1 MLDPARSW
9 KRLIGPPD
17 AKGWPSAAARFAAII
32 LVGSVL
38 SVASTDPQ
46 ALLRAEPKEG
56 PASGEP
62 RSEAKRIPVPDNEA
76 QAKVLKVIKD
86 LYKADYAKRKPQ
98 EILELAAKL
107 LQEAAET
114 RDDPTARF
122 VLLREARD
130 LAAQAGNAA
139 TCLQAIDEL
148 AREYEI
154 DALAM
159 KAEWLATTGTFA
171 TPGASSA
178 LAETCLSLVDEAVAA
193 DNHELALRLVSVAV
207 DTARK
212 ARLTA
217 LSNRAEARRKEV
229 LALQKEFDEVKEARA
244 KLRETPDD
252 PDASLALGKYLC
264 LVKGD
269 WKKGLPLLAQGSD
282 KALKAIAEQ
291 ERDNPAEA
299 EAQVRV
305 GDGWWDLASK
315 ATGRTKAQ
323 MQARAVHWYEQAAPE
338 LKGLA
343 KARVDKRIQEA
354 AALVRRAAVLTPGS
368 LGGRSGAARE
378 ELLRQ
383 GGGNRESEAAVA
395 AGLTWLVQ
403 HQALDG
409 HWSLDAFHTHA
420 RCNCTGFG
428 QRNDTAGTALAL
440 LPLLGA
446 GETHRKGPHSRS
458 VQRGLNY
465 LLARQK
471 RDGDFGEGMYAQG
484 LATIALC
491 EAYALTT
498 DPVLKGPAQRA
509 INFIVQAQHEGGG
522 WRYVPRQ
529 PGDTSVTGW
538 QVMALKTG
546 QLAGLTV
553 PKETFKDVSRFLNS
567 VASPDDSGY
576 GYMGPGPTPT
586 LTAVGLLC
594 RMLLGAGP
602 REASLLKGVERLK
615 DSPPDRMRNSSYY
628 CYYATQVMHHLGG
641 EVWEDWN
648 PKMRDLLIETQD
660 KGTDA
665 RHPHQ
670 KGSWSPT
677 GDMHA
682 GQGGRLMTTSFALLT
697 LEVYYRHVPLYARAK
712 DGAREK
718 KEP

>member
-1 MLDPARSW
+1 M
-9 KRLIGPPD
+9 
-17 AKGWPSAAARFAAII
+17 
-32 LVGSVL
+32 
-38 SVASTDPQ
+38 
-46 ALLRAEPKEG
+46 
-56 PASGEP
+56 
-62 RSEAKRIPVPDNEA
+62 PVPDKEA

-86 LYKADYAKRKPQ
+86 LYKVDYAKRKPR

-107 LQEAAET
+107 IQEAAET
-114 RDDPTARF
+114 KDDPTARF

-130 LAAQAGNAA
+130 LAAQAGSAA

-148 AREYEI
+148 AKEYDI
-154 DALAM
+154 DALGM
-159 KAEWLATTGTFA
+159 KAEWLATTATFA
-171 TPGASSA
+171 TPAVSSS
-178 LAETCLSLVDEAVAA
+178 LAETCLALVEEAVAA
-193 DNHELALRLVSVAV
+193 DHYELALRLVSVAV
-207 DTARK
+207 DAARK
-212 ARLTA
+212 ARSPT
-217 LSNRAEARRKEV
+217 LSSKAEARRKEV
-229 LALQKEFDEVKEARA
+229 QALQKEFDEVKEARA

-282 KALKAIAEQ
+282 KALKAVAEQ
-291 ERDNPAEA
+291 ERDNPGGAD
-299 EAQVRV
+299 AQVRI
-305 GDGWWDLASK
+305 GDRWWDLAGK

-323 MQARAVHWYEQAAPE
+323 LQTRAVHWYEQAAPE

-343 KARVDKRIQEA
+343 KARVEKRLQEA
-354 AALVRRAAVLTPGS
+354 TALVPRAAVLAPGS
-368 LGGRSGAARE
+368 LAGRSGPARE
-378 ELLRQ
+378 EMLRQ

-403 HQALDG
+403 HQAPDG
-409 HWSLDAFHTHA
+409 HWSLEAYHAHA
-420 RCNCTGFG
+420 RCTCTGFG

-446 GETHRKGPHSRS
+446 GETHRKGLHSRS

-471 RDGDFGEGMYAQG
+471 RDGDFGDGMYAQG
-484 LATIALC
+484 LATIAMC

-509 INFIVQAQHEGGG
+509 INFIVQAQHDGGG
-522 WRYVPRQ
+522 WRYSPRQ

-553 PKETFKDVSRFLNS
+553 PKDTFKDVSRFLKS

-576 GYMGPGPTPT
+576 GYIEPTPAPT
-586 LTAVGLLC
+586 TTAVGLLC
-594 RMLLGAGP
+594 RILLGAGP
-602 REASLLKGVERLK
+602 RDTSLLKGVQRLK
-615 DSPPDRMRNSSYY
+615 DSPPERMRNSSYY

-641 EVWEDWN
+641 EGWEDWN

-660 KGTDA
+660 KGTDT

-677 GDMHA
+677 GDIHGGA
-682 GQGGRLMTTSFALLT
+682 GGRLLTTSFALLT
-697 LEVYYRHVPLYARAK
+697 LEVYYRHVPLYARPK